1 VSPLAAVLLA
11 LLVPA
16 LAPAASGA
24 VLSFDAGPKDG
35 VIYSADGYHVARL
48 ENDGREDHW
57 LVDGKVRARG
67 RSGTLVAAG
76 ALSADGSKLLSLV
89 PVRDGRGRSLG
100 VAAAINGVRVGKPF
114 AEIGSLTLSPSG
126 RNAAYV
132 ARTPE
137 GWAVM
142 STYGKGPALPDA
154 PTRIAVS
161 DDAVSYLVVWKGAR
175 WLYRDHKPVRALPG
189 TEVAV
194 SPDLKRVGLV
204 IRDRAAGSVFVAV
217 DGARY
222 GPYGNATTPA
232 FSRDSRHWGALAAT
246 SGTNEGFD
254 LVLADG
260 KPAAGATCSE
270 CTPVVDDAGRVFQ
283 DVLRVAVADDAQ
295 IHDFFLDG
303 RELREGGR
311 PPRLGLLAGGAHY
324 VYPMMT
330 PRGVGV
336 GFDGRVLEYDVPL
349 PLPSAPVE
357 FDGPREYHYWT
368 FEGDSLRI
376 VCGAT
381 DGSDPRTTRCAER
394 CARVFKPV
402 E

>member
-1 VSPLAAVLLA
+1 MSPFATLLLG

-16 LAPAASGA
+16 ASGS
-24 VLSFDAGPKDG
+24 VLVFDAGPKDG

-89 PVRDGRGRSLG
+89 PVFDGKGRSLG
-100 VAAAINGVRVGKPF
+100 VAVAINGVRVGKPF
-114 AEIGSLTLSPSG
+114 AEIGALTLSPSG
-126 RNAAYV
+126 RNAAYL
-132 ARTPE
+132 AKTPK

-142 STYGKGPALPDA
+142 STNGTGPALPEA

-161 DDAVSYLVVWKGAR
+161 EDAVSYLVKWQGAL

-189 TEVAV
+189 DEVAV

-204 IRDRAAGSVFVAV
+204 IRDREQGNVFLEV
-217 DGARY
+217 DGVRY
-222 GPYGNATTPA
+222 GPYGNASTPA
-232 FSRDSRHWGALAAT
+232 FSRNSRHWGALAT
-246 SGTNEGFD
+246 TPGTFDGFD

-260 KPAAGATCSE
+260 KPVAGVTCGDCS
-270 CTPVVDDAGRVFQ
+270 PVVDDAGRVFQ
-283 DVLRVAVADDAQ
+283 DVLRVAVTDDAQ

-303 RELREGGR
+303 RELRQGGR

-324 VYPMMT
+324 VYPMLT

-336 GFDGRVLEYDVPL
+336 GFDGRMLEYDIPL

-376 VCGAT
+376 VCGTT
-381 DGSDPRTTRCAER
+381 DGSDPKTTRCAER
-394 CARVFKPV
+394 SARVFKPV
-402 E
+402 P